1 MLKHG
6 QGGYLLA
13 RILVVVD
20 DSHMRELLALHLGNA
35 GYELD
40 VAEDA
45 VAAGYSV
52 LRARPDLI
60 ISDIN
65 APELDGFEFI
75 ALLRQ
80 ERSLRDIPVILLST
94 ENKGEPRGKDM
105 GVVRYLPKPVRA
117 DTLLS
122 IIAEHVEGGRVPIG

>member
-1 MLKHG
+1 
-6 QGGYLLA
+6 
-13 RILVVVD
+13 
-20 DSHMRELLALHLGNA
+20 MRELLALHLGHA
-35 GYELD
+35 GYRLD
-40 VAEDA
+40 VAEDG

-65 APELDGFEFI
+65 MPWFDVFEFI

-94 ENKGEPRGKDM
+94 EDEGHTRGKEF
-105 GVVRYLPKPVRA
+105 GVVRYVRKPVKA

-122 IIAEHVEGGRVPIG
+122 IIAEHVQDGEP

>member
-1 MLKHG
+1 
-6 QGGYLLA
+6 
-13 RILVVVD
+13 LVVVD
-20 DSHMRELLALHLGNA
+20 DCNMRELLALHLGNA
-35 GYELD
+35 GYELA

-65 APELDGFEFI
+65 MPWFDVFEFI

-80 ERSLRDIPVILLST
+80 ERTLRDIPVVLLST
-94 ENKGEPRGKDM
+94 EDEGHTHRKEF
-105 GVVRYLPKPVRA
+105 GVVRYVRKPVKA

-122 IIAEHVEGGRVPIG
+122 IIAEHVRGEP

>member
-1 MLKHG
+1 M
-6 QGGYLLA
+6 
-13 RILVVVD
+13 VD
-20 DSHMRELLALHLGNA
+20 DCNMRELLVLHLGNA
-35 GYELD
+35 GYELA

-65 APELDGFEFI
+65 LPGLNGFEFI

-94 ENKGEPRGKDM
+94 QNRGETRGKEL
-105 GVVRYLPKPVRA
+105 GVVRYVPEPVRA

>member
-1 MLKHG
+1 M
-6 QGGYLLA
+6 
-13 RILVVVD
+13 D
-20 DSHMRELLALHLGNA
+20 DDRNMRELLALHLGNA

-40 VAEDA
+40 VAEDG

-60 ISDIN
+60 ISGIDM
-65 APELDGFEFI
+65 PGLDGFEFI

-94 ENKGEPRGKDM
+94 ENKNATRGKEL
-105 GVVRYLPKPVRA
+105 GVVRYVPKPVRA

>member
-1 MLKHG
+1 LV
-6 QGGYLLA
+6 
-13 RILVVVD
+13 RILVVD
-20 DSHMRELLALHLGNA
+20 ADSNMRELLALHLGNA

-60 ISDIN
+60 ISDTN
-65 APELDGFEFI
+65 MPGLDVFEFI

-94 ENKGEPRGKDM
+94 KDEAETGGKEL
-105 GVVRYLPKPVRA
+105 GVVRNVRKPVRA
-117 DTLLS
+117 DALLS
-122 IIAEHVEGGRVPIG
+122 IIAEHVQGGLVPIG

>member
-1 MLKHG
+1 MV
-6 QGGYLLA
+6 

-20 DSHMRELLALHLGNA
+20 DCNMRELLALHLSNA
-35 GYELD
+35 GYELA

-65 APELDGFEFI
+65 LPGLDGFEFI

-80 ERSLRDIPVILLST
+80 EHSLRDIPVILLST
-94 ENKGEPRGKDM
+94 QNRGETRGKEL
-105 GVVRYLPKPVRA
+105 GVVRYVPEPVRA

>member
-1 MLKHG
+1 LV
-6 QGGYLLA
+6 
-13 RILVVVD
+13 RILVVD
-20 DSHMRELLALHLGNA
+20 GDSNMRELLALHLGNA

-65 APELDGFEFI
+65 MPGLDAFEFI

-80 ERSLRDIPVILLST
+80 ERSLRNIPVILLST
-94 ENKGEPRGKDM
+94 KNEAETRGEDL
-105 GVVRYLPKPVRA
+105 GVVRYVPKPVRA

-122 IIAEHVEGGRVPIG
+122 IIAEHVQGGLVPIG

>member
-1 MLKHG
+1 MI
-6 QGGYLLA
+6 

-20 DSHMRELLALHLGNA
+20 DSSMRELLALHLSNA

-65 APELDGFEFI
+65 MPGLDSFEFI

-94 ENKGEPRGKDM
+94 ENKGATRGKEL
-105 GVVRYLPKPVRA
+105 GVVRYIPKPVRA

-122 IIAEHVEGGRVPIG
+122 LIAEHVEGGRVPIG

>member
-1 MLKHG
+1 MI
-6 QGGYLLA
+6 
-13 RILVVVD
+13 RILVGVD
-20 DSHMRELLALHLGNA
+20 DSNMRELLALHLGNA

-60 ISDIN
+60 ICDIN
-65 APELDGFEFI
+65 MPGLDAFEFI

-80 ERSLRDIPVILLST
+80 EHILRDIPVILLSA
-94 ENKGEPRGKDM
+94 ENKGETRRREL
-105 GVVRYLPKPVRA
+105 GVVRYVSKPVRA

-122 IIAEHVEGGRVPIG
+122 IIAEHVEGGRLPIG

>member
-1 MLKHG
+1 LI
-6 QGGYLLA
+6 
-13 RILVVVD
+13 RILVVD
-20 DSHMRELLALHLGNA
+20 DDRNMRELLALHLGNA

-40 VAEDA
+40 VAEDG

-60 ISDIN
+60 VSGIN
-65 APELDGFEFI
+65 MPGLDGFEFI

-94 ENKGEPRGKDM
+94 ENKGETRGKEL
-105 GVVRYLPKPVRA
+105 GVVRYVPKPVRA

>member
-1 MLKHG
+1 MV
-6 QGGYLLA
+6 
-13 RILVVVD
+13 RILVVD
-20 DSHMRELLALHLGNA
+20 ADCSMRELLALHLGNA

-40 VAEDA
+40 VVEDG

-65 APELDGFEFI
+65 MPGLDGFEFI

-80 ERSLRDIPVILLST
+80 ERSLRDIPVILLSSQD
-94 ENKGEPRGKDM
+94 EGETRGK
-105 GVVRYLPKPVRA
+105 GIRSCPQCSETR
-117 DTLLS
+117 
-122 IIAEHVEGGRVPIG
+122 

>member
-1 MLKHG
+1 MI
-6 QGGYLLA
+6 
-13 RILVVVD
+13 RILVAVD
-20 DSHMRELLALHLGNA
+20 DSSMRELLALHLSNA

-65 APELDGFEFI
+65 MPGLDSFEFI

-94 ENKGEPRGKDM
+94 ENKGATRGKEL
-105 GVVRYLPKPVRA
+105 GVVRYIPKPVRA

-122 IIAEHVEGGRVPIG
+122 LIAEHVEGGRVPIG

>member
-1 MLKHG
+1 MV
-6 QGGYLLA
+6 
-13 RILVVVD
+13 RILIVD
-20 DSHMRELLALHLGNA
+20 DDRNMRELLALHLRNA

-40 VAEDA
+40 VAEDG

-60 ISDIN
+60 ISDIRM
-65 APELDGFEFI
+65 PGFDALEFI

-94 ENKGEPRGKDM
+94 GHESETPGKKL
-105 GVVRYLPKPVRA
+105 GVVRYVRKPVRA

-122 IIAEHVEGGRVPIG
+122 IIAELVQGGLVPIG